1 MWVRPPPRAPS
12 EISLVVELVLPKH
25 RAGVRFSHLA
35 LHDRI
40 KRMRESGEFPLIPE
54 PVPQEEIRASR
65 LESSDL
71 NIDEVEAYIRSTKF
85 ENKEG
90 LEDVLS
96 KQFNMG
102 KKESYSDIQFGMTRI
117 IKAIGFGKDRRI
129 IEDKPLSGKEPEAD
143 SIISIET
150 IDGRMY
156 YLMIF
161 KVTNRNQKFRYE
173 YILEAK

>member
-1 MWVRPPPRAPS
+1 
-12 EISLVVELVLPKH
+12 
-25 RAGVRFSHLA
+25 
-35 LHDRI
+35 
-40 KRMRESGEFPLIPE
+40 MRESGEFPLIPE
-54 PVPQEEIRASR
+54 PAPQEETRANR

-71 NIDEVEAYIRSTKF
+71 NISEVEDYIKSTKF
-85 ENKEG
+85 EDKEE
-90 LEDVLS
+90 LEDVLL

-102 KKESYSDIQFGMTRI
+102 KRESYSDIQLGMTRV

-143 SIISIET
+143 SIIGIET
-150 IDGRMY
+150 IDGNKY

-173 YILEAK
+173 YILGAK